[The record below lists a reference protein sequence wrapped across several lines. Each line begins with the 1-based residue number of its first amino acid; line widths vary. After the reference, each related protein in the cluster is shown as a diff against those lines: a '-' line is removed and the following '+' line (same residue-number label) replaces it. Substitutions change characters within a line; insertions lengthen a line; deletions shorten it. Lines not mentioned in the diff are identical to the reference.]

1 MRRDLVVMPAEGIS
15 LAELSEIVQ
24 STDYQG
30 YPVVRSQ
37 TDRTIKGFIRKNDLR
52 YALDRARRNYTLSP
66 NTLCTFSEYVDAQ
79 GDDSGL
85 LPHPDIV
92 VPSGAYHGA
101 EVNHVDFGQYVDE
114 IPLNVPPKM
123 PLEIVLQLFRRM
135 GPRVVLVNHEG
146 QLAGMVTIKDLLRH
160 EASEKAAEEVAAAN
174 AAAEGHSRTGSWSE
188 WSPIP
193 DSRGGQL
200 EGLLEDGLVWA
211 QTRGVGVVNEV
222 IARVRSARP
231 GGGVQMG
238 QGRSD
243 HAYSFEMNEDG
254 RRSG

>member
-1 MRRDLVVMPAEGIS
+1 MRKDLVVMPADGIS

-30 YPVVRSQ
+30 YPVVRSA
-37 TDRTIKGFIRKNDLR
+37 TNRTIVGFIRKNDLR
-52 YALDRARRNYTLSP
+52 YALDRARRNYSLSP
-66 NTLCTFSEYVDAQ
+66 EALCTFSQFVDAQ

-92 VPSGAYHGA
+92 VPGDAYSGADVH
-101 EVNHVDFGQYVDE
+101 HVDFGQYVDE

-174 AAAEGHSRTGSWSE
+174 AAASGGHSREGSWSE
-188 WSPIP
+188 WTPTP
-193 DSRGGQL
+193 DPRGGQL
-200 EGLLEDGLVWA
+200 EGILEDGLVWA
-211 QTRGVGVVNEV
+211 QTRGVGVVNDV
-222 IARVRSARP
+222 IARVRTARP
-231 GGGVQMG
+231 GGGVG
-238 QGRSD
+238 QRD
-243 HAYSFEMNEDG
+243 TNFSFEMNDEG